1 MKRSTWKTDARTAII
16 AGLGFL
22 GMLASARAVNAQ
34 SQAGG
39 SPVPNG
45 PAKLPVPPPI
55 PFDKI
60 SMITTRLTPHF
71 YTLTGSANSDPGH
84 PEAAGGRVGVLV
96 GDEGVFLVDCSYAP
110 LSTKITDAIRKIS
123 KNPIRFLVNTHWHP
137 DHTGG
142 NPNFARQGAIVIA
155 RRTTRD
161 ALAQPLPPA
170 IAAAIGNAALN
181 NDPARL
187 PLMTLNGSSAVT
199 FFFDNETIDLI
210 PLPDAHT
217 NGDLIIRFEQEDVI
231 MIGDFYRN
239 YGYPFVD
246 RQHGGTFAGML
257 AALDTV
263 LAIAGPDTR
272 LLPGHGTIVDRTA
285 LVAYRNMITDIKS
298 RVSSMV
304 TAGKTKQEVLA
315 AHLTADY
322 DSGTP
327 GGNEALPAGLGTSAN
342 RFIAA
347 LYDELKQAAQ

>member
-1 MKRSTWKTDARTAII
+1 MKRSTRKTNARTAII

-22 GMLASARAVNAQ
+22 GMLASAGAVKAQ
-34 SQAGG
+34 GQAGSRG
-39 SPVPNG
+39 QSG

-71 YTLTGSANSDPGH
+71 YTLTGSPGVDPGH

-96 GDEGVFLVDCSYAP
+96 GEDGIFLVDCSYAP
-110 LSTKITDAIRKIS
+110 LSGKIMDAIGEIS
-123 KNPIRFLVNTHWHP
+123 KRPIRFVVNTHEHP

-155 RRTTRD
+155 RKATRD

-170 IAAAIGNAALN
+170 IAAAIGSAALN

-187 PLMTLNGSSAVT
+187 PQMTLDGRSSVT

-246 RQHGGTFAGML
+246 RQHGGTFTGVL

-272 LLPGHGTIVDRTA
+272 LLPGHGTIVDRKA
-285 LVAYRNMITDIKS
+285 LAAYRDMIIDVRAS
-298 RVSSMV
+298 VASMV

-315 AHLTADY
+315 AHPTAGY
-322 DSGTP
+322 DARTP
-327 GGNEALPAGLGTSAN
+327 GGNESLPAGLGTSAD

>member
-1 MKRSTWKTDARTAII
+1 MENRRQDRYYSRSWLFRDA
-16 AGLGFL
+16 GF
-22 GMLASARAVNAQ
+22 GT
-34 SQAGG
+34 GG
-39 SPVPNG
+39 KCPKSG
-45 PAKLPVPPPI
+45 R
-55 PFDKI
+55 
-60 SMITTRLTPHF
+60 RLTCSKW
-71 YTLTGSANSDPGH
+71 TC
-84 PEAAGGRVGVLV
+84 EAARP
-96 GDEGVFLVDCSYAP
+96 AANP
-110 LSTKITDAIRKIS
+110 LRQDQ
-123 KNPIRFLVNTHWHP
+123 H
-137 DHTGG
+137 DH
-142 NPNFARQGAIVIA
+142 
-155 RRTTRD
+155 
-161 ALAQPLPPA
+161 
-170 IAAAIGNAALN
+170 
-181 NDPARL
+181 DPAYTTFLHAYRL
-187 PLMTLNGSSAVT
+187 GQQRPGTSGSSRWT
-199 FFFDNETIDLI
+199 
-210 PLPDAHT
+210 
-217 NGDLIIRFEQEDVI
+217 R
-231 MIGDFYRN
+231 RR
-239 YGYPFVD
+239 D